1 MLLSDVLL
9 LVLLHPQVQL
19 VDGWNKDEQREAYG
33 HQGARLGTEDVCD
46 AHLGILVDA
55 CQQIGYR
62 IIGPMVDDAWDD
74 AACALVHPAKEQ
86 SYEEGMDKLGRIHM
100 GQGKE

>member
-1 MLLSDVLL
+1 MLLSDVSL

-33 HQGARLGTEDVCD
+33 HQGTRLGAEDVCD
-46 AHLGILVDA
+46 AHLGILIDA
-55 CQQIGYR
+55 CQQVGYR
-62 IIGPMVDDAWDD
+62 IVCPVVDNAGDD
-74 AACALVHPAKEQ
+74 AARALVHPTKEQ
-86 SYEEGMDKLGRIHM
+86 TDEEGMDKLGWIHV